1 MTKNEV
7 HLWKRKNKQG
17 ETKDDV
23 CDIGND
29 PIFCLIHKDNNAG
42 EEQQEGETGDI
53 AITSKGQDWRGLG
66 GIW

>member
-1 MTKNEV
+1 
-7 HLWKRKNKQG
+7 LKRKNKQG
-17 ETKDDV
+17 KTKDDV

-53 AITSKGQDWRGLG
+53 AITSKGQD
-66 GIW
+66 